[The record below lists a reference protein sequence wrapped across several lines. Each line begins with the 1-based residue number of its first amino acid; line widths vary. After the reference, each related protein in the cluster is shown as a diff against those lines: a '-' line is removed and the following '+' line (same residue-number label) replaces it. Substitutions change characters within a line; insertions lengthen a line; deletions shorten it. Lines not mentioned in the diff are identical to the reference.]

1 MYKSIMR
8 IFYYSTDKQED
19 PLTLLHDSNWTPPSR
34 PLNFPPEIIQKIV
47 DYLPRTSLPSVA
59 SVSQIWYAT
68 VMPVLYRHLYVRTLP
83 HWLLL
88 VRTFSNPTFSAQF
101 GPQVNS
107 LVLKPSPRLIS
118 SQLTSS
124 LNYDVIENDDQLQPS
139 LRGYVRLE
147 RVNFE
152 LTGLEDI
159 DKPMPFDTNNINNND
174 EENNHEN
181 YKEIDTTQ
189 KESEWLSTINDD
201 QATAILK
208 NCSQLEYLNIS
219 GCENLTDATLLTL
232 ASAKKASQGTRKPM
246 VGLWMSLL
254 RNATDAGISELIRVE
269 SQCKLDRK
277 LKHLDLGFQMSMT
290 DKDIEYITSYWG
302 QSLTHLRLNSIYQ
315 LTDDSAISIAH
326 HCPNLKL
333 LHLVRCWP
341 MNNPS
346 LQLIATH
353 CKKLKYISVSFLSRT
368 NEEGIKHLIQLLPEL
383 AWLDITGCNINSLFK
398 SLILE
403 GWSNYRRQHHLPPIY
418 IQDGSM
424 NLL

>member
-8 IFYYSTDKQED
+8 IFYYSTDKQDD

-47 DYLPRTSLPSVA
+47 NYLPRASLPSIA
-59 SVSQIWYAT
+59 SVNQIWYAT

-88 VRTFSNPTFSAQF
+88 VRTFNNPTFSAQF

-124 LNYDVIENDDQLQPS
+124 LNYDVIENDDRLQPS

-152 LTGLEDI
+152 LTGLEDV
-159 DKPMPFDTNNINNND
+159 DKPMALDM
-174 EENNHEN
+174 EEGKQQENEN

-189 KESEWLSTINDD
+189 KESEWLSTVTDD
-201 QATAILK
+201 QAATVLK
-208 NCSQLEYLNIS
+208 HCSQLEYLNMS
-219 GCENLTDATLLTL
+219 GCENLTDAVLLTL
-232 ASAKKASQGTRKPM
+232 ASAKQTAQTARKAM

-254 RNATDAGISELIRVE
+254 RNATDAGINEMIRVE
-269 SQCKLDRK
+269 RQCKLPKR
-277 LKHLDLGFQMSMT
+277 LRHLDLGFQVTMA
-290 DKDIEYITSYWG
+290 DKDIQHITSYWG
-302 QSLTHLRLNSIYQ
+302 ESLTHLRLNSIYQ

-326 HCPNLKL
+326 HCPHLIL

-341 MNNPS
+341 INNAS
-346 LQLIATH
+346 LQLLATR
-353 CKKLKYISVSFLSRT
+353 CKKLKYVSVSFLSQT
-368 NEEGIKHLIQLLPEL
+368 NEEGIKHLIQSLPEL
-383 AWLDITGCNINSLFK
+383 TWLDITGCNINSLFK
-398 SLILE
+398 PLILE
-403 GWSNYRRQHHLPPIY
+403 GWANYRRQHHLTPVH